1 MRAAKVLSTVGKTS
15 VSGLKNATRLSP
27 DELLTGQRLEQ
38 LLGKGLRE
46 SPHVGAEYLD
56 DLGRA
61 YDAVGGLNASK
72 FWNES
77 KFINSIRKHLLKS
90 NDFTVIYMT
99 GFTAQQIA
107 AVQKY
112 LGTLSS
118 EHLAKII
125 RIGF

>member
-1 MRAAKVLSTVGKTS
+1 
-15 VSGLKNATRLSP
+15 
-27 DELLTGQRLEQ
+27 

-72 FWNES
+72 FWNEG

-90 NDFTVIYMT
+90 NDFTVVDMK
-99 GFTAQQIA
+99 G
-107 AVQKY
+107 
-112 LGTLSS
+112 LPLSKS
-118 EHLAKII
+118 QRFKSTWALSRLSNSRKL
-125 RIGF
+125 